1 VTSTTERASAVF
13 SLRAGARVIFLPLA
27 LLTLTPARGPEQAPP
42 SAAQPPPAQIAVNVN
57 LVNVDV
63 TVADASSEFV
73 GNLTR
78 ERFRILDDGVA
89 QPITHFAAIE
99 APAQVLVL
107 VETSPAV
114 YLIHRGH
121 LQAAYSLLGGLAPD
135 DRVALATYA
144 EAARLTLEFTDD
156 KRAVT
161 DAMNRLNFGL
171 GMAQLNLSDSLSAV
185 LEYLRPLPG
194 KKAIVLLGTGLD
206 GSEPGSRQ
214 ALEQKL
220 AASEVMI
227 LPIAL
232 GGELREPDKKKKAPV
247 NPQLAQ
253 EAALSFEQADLL
265 LKALAEETGGQAYFP
280 KNARDFPAIYK
291 QVASL
296 LRHQYSLGFQPA
308 AHDGRFHKIE
318 VQIVEDAGH
327 LVTGKDGK
335 PLFRL
340 SHRKRYL
347 APVN

>member
-1 VTSTTERASAVF
+1 
-13 SLRAGARVIFLPLA
+13 
-27 LLTLTPARGPEQAPP
+27 
-42 SAAQPPPAQIAVNVN
+42 VNVN

-63 TVADASSEFV
+63 TVADPGGEFV
-73 GNLTR
+73 SNLTR
-78 ERFRILDDGVA
+78 ERFRILDDGVP

-99 APAQVLVL
+99 ARAQVL

-121 LQAAYSLLGGLAPD
+121 LQAAYALLDGLAQD

-156 KRAVT
+156 KRAAAQ
-161 DAMNRLNFGL
+161 AMDKLNFGL
-171 GMAQLNLSDSLSAV
+171 GMAQLNLADSLSAV
-185 LEYLRPLPG
+185 LDYLRPFPG

-206 GSEPGSRQ
+206 ASGPTSWQ

-220 AASEVMI
+220 AASEVVM
-227 LPIAL
+227 LPVAL
-232 GGELREPDKKKKAPV
+232 SGELREPDKKKKSPV

-253 EAALSFEQADLL
+253 DAAMSFEQADLL
-265 LKALAEETGGQAYFP
+265 LNALAEETGGYAYFP
-280 KNARDFPAIYK
+280 KSAREFPAIYK

-318 VQIVEDAGH
+318 VQIVEEGGH
-327 LVTGKDGK
+327 PVTDKDGK

-347 APVN
+347 APAH